1 MTAELIGLGWT
12 LAVVAFLALVVGL
25 CKAAALG
32 DDIGHAFGHASS
44 AEINCGQHDDFAF
57 GVCIAMDE
65 WHTLDGWTAQKEAA
79 VQLGTGRRATREV
92 ARTNAE
98 Y

>member
-1 MTAELIGLGWT
+1 MTADLVGLGWA
-12 LAVVAFLALVVGL
+12 LAVVLFLALVVGL

-65 WHTLDGWTAQKEAA
+65 WHTLPDNKAA
-79 VQLGTGRRATREV
+79 ASRGTSGRLSNEV
-92 ARTNAE
+92 ETHARTE